1 MTEEKTP
8 TRRRWWIAAAV
19 GVVVL
24 AGAALA
30 GVLIARDS
38 DSQAE
43 AACEAPRHAPPA
55 ETGLMPA
62 RLAFDRVATVTGVSK
77 DGPHV
82 TVHAVSTKPLDE
94 LTVAIQDAVTAAGY
108 DPAGMDNEEDEAE
121 VFFQQGSLAAG
132 QARVE
137 ESGCEGRWD
146 VELVLL
152 DQGADS

>member
-1 MTEEKTP
+1 MSEQKAP
-8 TRRRWWIAAAV
+8 PPRRRWWIAAAV
-19 GVVVL
+19 AVVVL
-24 AGAALA
+24 AGAAVA

-38 DSQAE
+38 DAE

-55 ETGLMPA
+55 ETALLPTGLSFGGVGA
-62 RLAFDRVATVTGVSK
+62 VTGVSK

-82 TVHAVSTKPLDE
+82 TVNAVSTRPLDE

-121 VFFQQGSLAAG
+121 VFFQKGALAAG

-137 ESGCEGRWD
+137 ESGCEGRWE

-152 DQGADS
+152 DRGADS